1 MSTDKSTGRKSP
13 LALSLALLLGAV
25 IYGCSGSAGRPASTS
40 GTGGEGDTGGSSGGD
55 TGGKTGTTGNTG
67 GATGSTGGATGGS
80 GDTGGSGGATGGS
93 GDTGGS
99 GGANTGGSGDTGGS
113 GGSTEADAGAKDAS
127 PASGDGGHKI
137 DPKSPILA
145 CNGGYNLQ
153 GVTADDFCS
162 FYEMYCMYDP
172 TGMAKN
178 PSGTA
183 LPPGTGSWFYKDRAD
198 CIMRYNMASMP
209 AKGCRAGQLCRNK
222 MGGCT
227 HATGHFSNCP

>member
-1 MSTDKSTGRKSP
+1 MTIEKRTKRTS
-13 LALSLALLLGAV
+13 SLALGLVPALVLGLGML
-25 IYGCSGSAGRPASTS
+25 GCSGSAGRPASS
-40 GTGGEGDTGGSSGGD
+40 TGGQGGEETGGSTGSDTGGKSGSTGGSSGS
-55 TGGKTGTTGNTG
+55 TGGSS
-67 GATGSTGGATGGS
+67 GSTGGSGGGGS
-80 GDTGGSGGATGGS
+80 TGGSGGA
-93 GDTGGS
+93 
-99 GGANTGGSGDTGGS
+99 DTGGS
-113 GGSTEADAGAKDAS
+113 GGSTLADAAAPADSS
-127 PASGDGGHKI
+127 PPSSDGGHKI

-198 CIMRYNMASMP
+198 CIMRYDMASTA
-209 AKGCRAGQLCRNK
+209 AKGCRAGQLCKNK
-222 MGGCT
+222 AGGCT

>member
-1 MSTDKSTGRKSP
+1 MTTDTTKVRKTCYA
-13 LALSLALLLGAV
+13 LALGLLML
-25 IYGCSGSAGRPASTS
+25 GCSGSSGRPASSS
-40 GTGGEGDTGGSSGGD
+40 GGQGGDEDTGGSTGTTGGKSGSTGGSSGDTGGSSGS
-55 TGGKTGTTGNTG
+55 TGGSSGSTG
-67 GATGSTGGATGGS
+67 GSTGSTGGSTGSTGGS
-80 GDTGGSGGATGGS
+80 TGTGGA
-93 GDTGGS
+93 
-99 GGANTGGSGDTGGS
+99 
-113 GGSTEADAGAKDAS
+113 EVRDAGADAS
-127 PASGDGGHKI
+127 SSTSDGGHKI

-198 CIMRYNMASMP
+198 CIMRYDMASMA

-222 MGGCT
+222 AGGCT